1 MSKFVF
7 VAVIAFVV
15 GAFMLSNNFDSL
27 EHGEAKFVFDTSTVD
42 TAVANQLHQF
52 LIEEAIYDD
61 KTGDVLLLKKSKAG
75 VWVAKFPVYQG
86 GEISPLVLKNIEKL
100 SIDIKQNVLN
110 NEPLEVHIT
119 NAGYQSVQFFRV

>member
-7 VAVIAFVV
+7 IAIIAFVV
-15 GAFMLSNNFDSL
+15 GAFMFSNNFESL
-27 EHGEAKFVFDTSTVD
+27 EHGDAKFVYDASTVD
-42 TAVANQLHQF
+42 INVANQVHNF
-52 LIEEAIYDD
+52 LIEEEVYERQ
-61 KTGDVLLLKKSKAG
+61 TGEILLLKKTKAG

-86 GEISPLVLKNIEKL
+86 GEIAPQVLKNIEKL
-100 SIDIKQNVLN
+100 SIDIKQTVLN